1 MNTILTRILEH
12 KRTEVSADRALLP
25 ESELAARVRG
35 QDAPQDILA
44 ALKGSGTPRIIAEIK
59 QASPSRGTLLENL
72 DAPSLA
78 RTYTDAGAA
87 MISVLT
93 DRAFFQG
100 SFERLEQVR
109 EVTSIPIL
117 AKEFILDPWQIL
129 RARAAG
135 ADTFLLI
142 AAALQDRELTLLMDV
157 GRALGMEALVEVHDS
172 IEAERALQ
180 AGARCV
186 GVNNRDLATF
196 ETRLETSHSLAP
208 LLADAEVRV
217 SESGIHSRQ
226 DVAELQAHGFSAF
239 LIGERLVTD
248 PDPGA
253 ALRAL
258 REDIS

>member
-1 MNTILTRILEH
+1 MSTILTRILEH
-12 KRTEVSADRALLP
+12 KRAEVTEARRLLP
-25 ESELAARVRG
+25 EDDLAAKIRDLPPALDMI
-35 QDAPQDILA
+35 QALSAPD
-44 ALKGSGTPRIIAEIK
+44 GTRIIAEIK
-59 QASPSRGTLLENL
+59 QASPSRGTLIEDL
-72 DAPSLA
+72 DAPALA

-93 DRAFFQG
+93 DHAFFQG
-100 SFERLEQVR
+100 SFERLEEVR
-109 EVTSIPIL
+109 SATALPLL

-142 AAALQDRELTLLMDV
+142 AAALEDRDLQLLMDV
-157 GRALGMEALVEVHDS
+157 GRALGMEPLVEVHDAE
-172 IEAERALQ
+172 EAERAMR

-196 ETRLETSHSLAP
+196 ETRLETSERLAP

-217 SESGIHSRQ
+217 SESGIRRR
-226 DVAELQAHGFSAF
+226 DDITALEACGFEAF

-248 PDPGA
+248 PSPADALGA
-253 ALRAL
+253 LLGRT
-258 REDIS
+258 S